1 MNAKQDIEDLLLIKG
16 TVAEKFSP
24 ANGLTEKQERYY
36 KDITGYLKK
45 FSIEKTADFLIMSS
59 ADRKTKL
66 GRELKVALK
75 KIGDLKKTA
84 WNKDNFSGLVK
95 EYMLI
100 KKRK

>member
-1 MNAKQDIEDLLLIKG
+1 MNVKQDIEDLILIKE

-24 ANGLTEKQERYY
+24 AAGLTGEQEQYY
-36 KDITGYLKK
+36 KDIIGYLKK

-59 ADRKTKL
+59 ADRKKKS
-66 GRELKVALK
+66 GRELKIALK